1 MLKHQDEYLEL
12 LDKKFGVKCNPRRAH
27 YSHGKIPDRGIL
39 VELRQLSTT
48 RIFISD
54 EPKNYYHKW
63 ATKLNSSHLPACV
76 WLTSESDSSLCLDK
90 GFFI

>member
-12 LDKKFGVKCNPRRAH
+12 LDKKFGIKGKPRIVH
-27 YSHGKIPDRGIL
+27 YSYGKIPDRGIL
-39 VELRQLSTT
+39 VELRPLSTT

-54 EPKNYYHKW
+54 EPRSYYHKW
-63 ATKLNSSHLPACV
+63 ASELNSMHLPACV
-76 WLTSESDSSLCLDK
+76 WLTSKSDSKLGLDK

>member
-12 LDKKFGVKCNPRRAH
+12 LDKKFGVKGKPRRTY
-27 YSHGKIPDRGIL
+27 YSYGKIPDRGIL
-39 VELRQLSTT
+39 VELRQFGTT

-54 EPKNYYHKW
+54 EPKSYYHKW
-63 ATKLNSSHLPACV
+63 ASKLNSMHLPNCV
-76 WLTSESDSSLCLDK
+76 WLTSKSDSKLGLDK

>member
-12 LDKKFGVKCNPRRAH
+12 LDKKFGVKGKPRRAH
-27 YSHGKIPDRGIL
+27 YSYGKIPDRGIL

-48 RIFISD
+48 RVFISD

-63 ATKLNSSHLPACV
+63 ASKLNSMHLPACV
-76 WLTSESDSSLCLDK
+76 WLASKSDSSLHLDK